1 MKHYINKCIGI
12 MYSNKDRVNYT
23 IPFLSKDIYNTDIEN
38 DITEITLSMYKNKL

>member
-23 IPFLSKDIYNTDIEN
+23 IPFLSKDIDETDL
-38 DITEITLSMYKNKL
+38 DYITEITLSMYKNKL